1 MPFVKISA
9 LPIPIDGFVP
19 SDVMEAMEDDFEKN
33 ADLPIGSAT
42 FLWQTLDCIT
52 HRLKDAVKPR
62 SVKEFDPSEKQIP
75 IFVDLYITSVFDYAS
90 IAKIMNSITAILH
103 EKTEVGMDC
112 VFIHTHIAEP
122 GTVYISGEVWPC
134 VLTHP
139 GATES
144 QEESSCEVEGSP
156 V

>member
-9 LPIPIDGFVP
+9 LPIPLDGFVP
-19 SDVMEAMEDDFEKN
+19 SDVMEAMEEDFDKN
-33 ADLPIGSAT
+33 AGLPIGSAT

-52 HRLKDAVKPR
+52 HRLKGAVNPR
-62 SVKEFDPSEKQIP
+62 SVEEFDPSEKQIP

-90 IAKIMNSITAILH
+90 IAKIMKSITTILH
-103 EKTEVGMDC
+103 EKTKIDCDC

-122 GTVYISGEVWPC
+122 GTVYISDKVWPC

-139 GATES
+139 GSKTSEEES
-144 QEESSCEVEGSP
+144 QCDQE
-156 V
+156 